1 MSDTSTLELR
11 EGDIDE
17 FFAVPFSI
25 YPATSPYVSPMQS
38 DLRRFLDVARNPLF
52 QRRGRGTFFTARRGG
67 KPIGRIVAH
76 VHDASNTL
84 HATNRSCFGYF
95 DCANDDEAARTL
107 LGAAERWGREHGFSE
122 IAGNFNLTAMQQMGV
137 LTDGFDRA
145 PFTDMQYNPP
155 HIATLLEANGYARFF
170 PMTTFEL
177 DLTMFDP
184 AKCVGPAEMDLLSSN
199 DVQWTPLRRRTFR
212 RQLGDARR
220 ILNESFARNPM
231 FVPLSDEEF
240 LFQAQEMMWIVD
252 DRIAL
257 LAHHGGEP
265 AGVIVCIPDLNQ
277 FIRDTKS
284 RVALSTPYHYVRHL
298 MHRRRALL
306 VFAGVR
312 PEFQK
317 RGLSGAMLFRITT
330 AMQRAGYTS
339 LGITWVSDDNPAPL
353 RQMEKLGARPMHRL
367 HLYRKS
373 LAA

>member
-1 MSDTSTLELR
+1 MSDHSTLELR

-17 FFAVPFSI
+17 FFAVPFSV
-25 YPATSPYVSPMQS
+25 YPPSSPYVSPMQS
-38 DLRRFLDVARNPLF
+38 DLRRFLDVTRNPLF
-52 QRRGRGTFFTARRGG
+52 RRHGRGTFFTVRRNGQ
-67 KPIGRIVAH
+67 PVGRIVAH
-76 VHDASNTL
+76 VHDASNAL
-84 HATNRSCFGYF
+84 HRVKRSCFGYF
-95 DCANDDEAARTL
+95 DCANDAEVARTL
-107 LGAAERWGREHGFSE
+107 LGAAERWGRERGLEE

-137 LTDGFDRA
+137 VTDGFDRA
-145 PFTDMQYNPP
+145 PYTDMQYNPA
-155 HIATLLEANGYARFF
+155 HIPALLEANGYERCF
-170 PMTTFEL
+170 PMSTFEL
-177 DLTMFDP
+177 DLRGFDP
-184 AKCVGPAEMDLLSSN
+184 DVCLGPRDRELLASNEMR
-199 DVQWTPLRRRTFR
+199 WTPLRRRTFR

-220 ILNESFARNPM
+220 ILNESFADNPM

-257 LAHHGGEP
+257 LAHQGDEP

-284 RVALSTPYHYVRHL
+284 RVGIATPLHYVRHL
-298 MHRRRALL
+298 RRRRRALL

-317 RGLSGAMLFRITT
+317 RGLSGAMLFRLTS
-330 AMQRAGYTS
+330 AMKRAGYTS

-353 RQMEKLGARPMHRL
+353 RQMTKLGAQPLHRL

-373 LAA
+373 LTP